1 MPTDHSIKYQTQ
13 IASNW
18 RNPDQGE
25 NVITD
30 LVATDGGFSVSP
42 DDRYVVVRSARGDLP
57 GRETDGG
64 DEHTPP
70 ASVRGARRAPRR
82 ATRDRT
88 STRLWWEELGDATW
102 RERRPA
108 AAAPV
113 SKSA

>member
-30 LVATDGGFSVSP
+30 LVATDCGFSVSP

-57 GRETDGG
+57 GRETDRG

-70 ASVRGARRAPRR
+70 ASVLGARRAPRL
-82 ATRDRT
+82 ATRDIMSTIPSCDEAGYAT
-88 STRLWWEELGDATW
+88 SQ
-102 RERRPA
+102 
-108 AAAPV
+108 
-113 SKSA
+113 